1 MSTRTSLWT
10 WSRLSSRL
18 ALCLLLGAVMA
29 LSTSVAQEAH
39 PLEGE
44 SIDMTIL
51 GIGGWVPSS
60 LGAEMANDLFKPF
73 ALEEYGY
80 DVTFPFDAAPFAALF
95 QRAAASLATRS
106 NEYNIII
113 SDSQWLGALSEPGW
127 IVNVDEIIEEHPE
140 LDIEWY
146 SEIVGVGYQE
156 YPMYSGIR
164 WGFPQA
170 GDVVVMFVRRDML
183 HDEAERA
190 AFLEE
195 YGREL
200 PYDYEDFLEM
210 SYGEFEDI
218 AAFFTRPDEG
228 LYGHAFQYSREYDFL
243 SMWMYPF
250 MFSLGGDIGDFEDE
264 NRVYGILN
272 SEVNARAME
281 INRAWQQY
289 MPPGAINFG
298 IAEII
303 DLFTAGQV
311 FSAQQWAAVG
321 PAMIPDDLPEE
332 FDVMVVPPPGLI
344 QDDGSF
350 NRLYNV
356 GGQPW
361 VINAFN
367 TPEQMRVAIDF
378 MRWWYLPETQ
388 MEYARRGGSPSDAA
402 TLNHPD
408 YEDMKPWNRAFKFM
422 LQDDNARDFY
432 REPTYAQLLST
443 QQEAWHAFASG
454 EIDDAMNTLE
464 WIACEQQKILFDSGA
479 SEIRPPAEC
488 RQVRLR

>member
-1 MSTRTSLWT
+1 MPTFTASWFTIVR
-10 WSRLSSRL
+10 RL
-18 ALCLLLGAVMA
+18 ALCLLLGMAMA
-29 LSTSVAQEAH
+29 LSTAVAQSDH
-39 PLEGE
+39 PLAGE

-73 ALEEYGY
+73 ALENYGY
-80 DVTFPFDAAPFAALF
+80 DVTFRFDAAPFSALF

-127 IVNVDEIIEEHPE
+127 IVNVDEIIAEHPE

-146 SEIVGVGYQE
+146 SEIIGVGYQQ

-183 HDEAERA
+183 LDETERA
-190 AFLEE
+190 AFLAE

-200 PYDYEDFLEM
+200 PREYEDFLEM
-210 SYGEFEDI
+210 TYDEFEDI
-218 AAFFTRPDEG
+218 AAFFTRPEEN

-243 SMWMYPF
+243 SMWLYPF
-250 MFSLGGDIGDFEDE
+250 IYSLGGDIGDFEDE
-264 NRVYGILN
+264 KRAYGILN
-272 SEVNARAME
+272 SEVNAKAME
-281 INRAWQQY
+281 MHRAWQQY
-289 MPPGAINFG
+289 MPPGAINYG
-298 IAEII
+298 IPEII

-321 PAMIPDDLPEE
+321 PAMVPDDLPAE
-332 FDVMVVPPPGLI
+332 FDIMVVPPPGVTKA
-344 QDDGSF
+344 DGTF

-367 TPEQMRVAIDF
+367 SAEQMRVAIDF

-388 MEYARRGGSPSDAA
+388 LEYARRGGSPADAA

-408 YEDMKPWNRAFKFM
+408 YDDMKPWNRAFKFM
-422 LQDDNARDFY
+422 MLDDNARDFY
-432 REPTYAQLLST
+432 REPSYAQLLST
-443 QQEAWHAFASG
+443 QQEAWHAYASG

-488 RQVRLR
+488 RQVRLE